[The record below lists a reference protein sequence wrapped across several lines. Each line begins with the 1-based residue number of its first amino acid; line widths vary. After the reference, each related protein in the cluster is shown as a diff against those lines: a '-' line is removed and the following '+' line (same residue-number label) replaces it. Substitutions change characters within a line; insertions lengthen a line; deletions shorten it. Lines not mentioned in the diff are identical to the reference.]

1 MRLGRALR
9 HLFTP
14 PWASRWRFDAGVVAR
29 IEAAIAESEARHAG
43 EISFAVESALDLG
56 RLWRGVSA
64 RERALE
70 AFAELRVW
78 DTAENNGVLV
88 FLLLADRDVEVVA
101 DRGIAARVSAAEW
114 ESICRAMEEH
124 FRSGRFS
131 DGAVAGVRGVGDLL
145 ARHFP
150 RPGGDA
156 NELPNRPVI
165 R

>member
-1 MRLGRALR
+1 MRLVRALR
-9 HLFTP
+9 HLLTP

-29 IEAAIAESEARHAG
+29 IEAAIAETEALHAG
-43 EISFAVESALDLG
+43 EIRFAVESALDLG
-56 RLWRGVSA
+56 SLWRGVSA
-64 RERALE
+64 RDRALE

-78 DTAENNGVLV
+78 DTADNNGVLV
-88 FLLLADRDVEVVA
+88 FVLLADRDVEIVA
-101 DRGIAARVSAAEW
+101 DRGISSRVPPVEW

-124 FRSGRFS
+124 LRAGRFAE
-131 DGAVAGVRGVGDLL
+131 GAVAGVRGVGDLL